1 MKKIISLIAAG
12 ALTAS
17 VFAQAPEKMSYQF
30 IVRDSSNNL
39 LTSTSIGM
47 QISILQGSAKGTTV
61 YVETQTP
68 STNANGLVS
77 IEIGN
82 GTEVS
87 GDFTTIDWTNGPYYI
102 QTETDPTGGTN
113 YSITRTSRLISVPY
127 ALHAKTNVSK
137 TFQNYNW
144 KVVSARRAASI
155 NVVKV
160 DTVSTS
166 IDLSNDVISATDSSD
181 HYVGKLYGGGIVFWV
196 KLDKQHGLIASLDDL
211 DGGSG
216 VQWGLFDTD
225 VSNCESMTDG
235 ATNTAAIIAAGG
247 SASHAAGLCNSYS
260 EGDFTDWYL
269 PSSRE
274 LYLLAVQGIV
284 IDSILDNDED
294 PNTNGLNQDNVAP
307 TFGRYWSS
315 TEPNNYSAWP
325 YYFASGYSTYFNKF
339 NTYRVRAVRAF

>member
-1 MKKIISLIAAG
+1 MKKIITLIAAVV
-12 ALTAS
+12 LTAS
-17 VFAQAPEKMSYQF
+17 VFAQAPEKMSYQLV
-30 IVRDSSNNL
+30 VRDNNKL
-39 LTSTSIGM
+39 LISTSVGM
-47 QISILQGSAKGTTV
+47 QISILQGSSKGTAV

-77 IEIGN
+77 IKIGN
-82 GTEVS
+82 GTVVS

-102 QTETDPTGGTN
+102 QTETDPTGGTS
-113 YSITRTSRLISVPY
+113 YSITSTSRLISVPY
-127 ALHAKTNVSK
+127 AINTKSKVSK

-144 KVVSARRAASI
+144 KVVTARRAASTKI
-155 NVVKV
+155 KKADTSGTFLEISKNV
-160 DTVSTS
+160 
-166 IDLSNDVISATDSSD
+166 IGATDSSD

-196 KLDKQHGLIASLDDL
+196 TLDKQQGLIASLDDL
-211 DGGSG
+211 DRGSG
-216 VQWGLFDTD
+216 VQWGLFDVD
-225 VSNCESMTDG
+225 VPNCESMTDG
-235 ATNTAAIIAAGG
+235 ASNTAAIIAEGG
-247 SASHAAGLCNSYS
+247 SASDAAGLCNSYS
-260 EGDFTDWYL
+260 EGGFTDWYL

-274 LYLLAVQGIV
+274 LYLLAVQSIL

-294 PNTNGLNQDNVAP
+294 PNTNGLNQNNVAP